1 MDLEEEFK
9 QKYIHVRV
17 PDKAMLAMY
26 IKEAKGTD
34 RNMAEFA
41 KCCETLTPSSFSRI
55 IHGNLSK
62 PLTAEV
68 IQSIVRNAD
77 PKAKLSYRD
86 VMYANG
92 MVPENDDGES
102 EVGRER
108 RIFSA
113 KERDIEIKVRNII
126 VGRLFELGNMLLAME
141 KFVMG
146 ELDITEGT
154 AGLKKVKKS
163 NRRLGIPGRF
173 TLRIQGTEP
182 FYYNY
187 EIFIPD
193 PELSKEGNTLR
204 FLDYGGFFLR
214 DMWEQDTLEDIMQ
227 NFVFTEKEYY
237 DAFWEFLKG
246 VKVNNYMAA
255 ILMDTEKESIVEY
268 MQIPR
273 VDGKKIKSIYS

>member
-1 MDLEEEFK
+1 MDMEEQFK

-41 KCCETLTPSSFSRI
+41 KCCGTLTPSSFSRI

-77 PKAKLSYRD
+77 PKAKLSYMD
-86 VMYANG
+86 MMYANG
-92 MVPENDDGES
+92 MVPENDNGES
-102 EVGRER
+102 ETGRER

-113 KERDIEIKVRNII
+113 KTKDTEIKVRNII

-141 KFVMG
+141 KFGQG
-146 ELDITEGT
+146 ELNITEKVS
-154 AGLKKVKKS
+154 GLKQVKKS
-163 NRRLGIPGRF
+163 NRGFGIPGRF
-173 TLRIQGTEP
+173 TLRIQGIDP

-187 EIFIPD
+187 EIFVPD
-193 PELSKEGNTLR
+193 PECGKAINTSR
-204 FLDYGGFFLR
+204 FRDYEGFFLR
-214 DMWEQDTLEDIMQ
+214 DMWESDTLEDIMQ
-227 NFVFTEKEYY
+227 NFVFTEREYY

-255 ILMDTEKESIVEY
+255 ILVDTEQESVVEY

-273 VDGKKIKSIYS
+273 VDGKKIKSIY